1 MEKDILSL
9 ERFSHKYLK
18 DRQVAID
25 VLDRIEYHV
34 LENLKKSYVGSD
46 TSENIDSQI
55 YRYQWILLFDEAVK
69 AKRHLEANV
78 NVGSCIDTMILKM
91 LEVLN

>member
-1 MEKDILSL
+1 MYFDLWWKLCTSGKYRKIRIYKRIFQIYYGKRYLSL

-34 LENLKKSYVGSD
+34 LS
-46 TSENIDSQI
+46 I
-55 YRYQWILLFDEAVK
+55 
-69 AKRHLEANV
+69 
-78 NVGSCIDTMILKM
+78 
-91 LEVLN
+91 